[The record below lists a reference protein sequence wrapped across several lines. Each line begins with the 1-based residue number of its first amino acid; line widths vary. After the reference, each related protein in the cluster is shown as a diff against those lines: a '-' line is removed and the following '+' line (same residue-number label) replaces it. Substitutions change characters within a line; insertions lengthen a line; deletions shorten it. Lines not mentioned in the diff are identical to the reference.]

1 MNQPVVVFIIN
12 LPIEIMT
19 NTNSLTP
26 LSILPFLMDF
36 YDFRY
41 ISRLTPAGLGG
52 AKVCPLSV
60 FSKKNRI
67 KLSKNLTLRK
77 NLNEF

>member
-52 AKVCPLSV
+52 GAKVCPLSV
-60 FSKKNRI
+60 FSKKTSNKMI
-67 KLSKNLTLRK
+67 KKSDIEKK
-77 NLNEF
+77 FK

>member
-52 AKVCPLSV
+52 KFAPLSV
-60 FSKKNRI
+60 FSKKKSNKII
-67 KLSKNLTLRK
+67 KKSDIEKK
-77 NLNEF
+77 FK